1 MHLKWC
7 ITRGAYHVKYVDS
20 FIYEINSNTWRYS
33 VYPGTFDQNQTD
45 TL

>member
-1 MHLKWC
+1 MVYNKWC
-7 ITRGAYHVKYVDS
+7 VSCKINVKYVDL